1 MSVCQNC
8 KETVGSFNNNTF
20 TFLVEILTLLGGT
33 NRYFNFFERSF
44 FYCLT
49 LFWGGGQQ
57 NNLQYRHKCSKSNKL
72 AALMKHTLA

>member
-33 NRYFNFFERSF
+33 NTGTLIFSREVFF
-44 FYCLT
+44 T
-49 LFWGGGQQ
+49 
-57 NNLQYRHKCSKSNKL
+57 
-72 AALMKHTLA
+72 A